1 MNAIFSNFN
10 NVGEFNYSIHI
21 SPEFRFIYFNNPKC
35 ACTTVKASLNL
46 ACATALGRH
55 LEYKNI
61 GDIHNRNQNILL
73 TPAQVGYATFREILE
88 DPSYFKFCFIREP
101 IQRIASAFASKLT
114 WGSKSLSTL
123 NRSLHRSDCALV
135 TFDEF
140 ISLLLSD
147 ARIRDVDEHWRLQR
161 KQVCF
166 DLVRFDKI
174 GLFENIEIDLK
185 MILREFLEQR
195 WGSLTYDGTFWETPP
210 MRARWFRHLLG
221 KCRRPSAR
229 FTKRTLSS
237 IGLYALPEISGRC

>member
-185 MILREFLEQR
+185 MILERVFGATVGVFDVRRHFLGNTSNACTMVQTLTREMQTAIRTIYEEDVEL
-195 WGSLTYDGTFWETPP
+195 Y
-210 MRARWFRHLLG
+210 RAV
-221 KCRRPSAR
+221 CTAR
-229 FTKRTLSS
+229 N
-237 IGLYALPEISGRC
+237 